1 MAAACI
7 CAVAASCSPCCAVL
21 LSHFVPVAL
30 LGTGRL
36 PTGNMNSNN
45 FSAILAVLQGASM
58 SIDAAAALPGTNYAF
73 DGKGTLVNVN
83 TGAGFAFTTQTVR
96 PPFNLIY
103 PSSSF

>member
-21 LSHFVPVAL
+21 LSHFIPVAL
-30 LGTGRL
+30 LG
-36 PTGNMNSNN
+36 TGNMNSNN
-45 FSAILAVLQGASM
+45 FSAILAVLQEASM

-96 PPFNLIY
+96 PLFNLIY
-103 PSSSF
+103 LSSSF